1 MLLVTMRGT
10 TTTLLN
16 VKSKHSSP
24 ILIREKMESKKLL
37 FTYEMLWVVVDGG
50 QRERERKD
58 VQNSGMGSNQPPK
71 SSEYPSILHIK
82 ILFVCVLLL
91 IWVIDGARIVL
102 MYPF

>member
-58 VQNSGMGSNQPPK
+58 IQNSGMGSNQPPK
-71 SSEYPSILHIK
+71 SSEYPSILHITLRFC
-82 ILFVCVLLL
+82 LFVFC
-91 IWVIDGARIVL
+91 
-102 MYPF
+102 Y

>member
-37 FTYEMLWVVVDGG
+37 FTYEMRGG
-50 QRERERKD
+50 WSTREGERERKD
-58 VQNSGMGSNQPPK
+58 IQNSGMGSNQPPK